1 MKLWIDSREKWT
13 QPQSSDTHLSAYF
26 DRHGIDWEV
35 KKLDVGDYMLEG
47 NDTISVDRKASIDE
61 LASNLLNRE
70 DKSRFMRE
78 VRRAKESGLH
88 LVVLIES
95 NKYKS
100 IPDLR
105 EWRSKYSGI
114 SGRALMDAIYKTH
127 ISYGVEFLFCP
138 KISTGRRI
146 IELLSCTDSKSVL

>member
-114 SGRALMDAIYKTH
+114 SGRSLMDAIYKTH

>member
-1 MKLWIDSREKWT
+1 MSIKLQIDSREKKNE
-13 QPQSSDTHLSAYF
+13 HILRYF
-26 DRHGIDWEV
+26 DRHGIDYEIR
-35 KKLDVGDYMLEG
+35 KLDIGDYMLDG
-47 NDTISVDRKASIDE
+47 GAISIDTKRSVDE
-61 LASNLLNRE
+61 LASNMLNRN
-70 DKSRFMRE
+70 DHARFLRE
-78 VRRAKESGLH
+78 AKRAADSGIKLI
-88 LVVLIES
+88 VLLETS
-95 NKYKS
+95 KYKA

-114 SGRALMDAIYKTH
+114 SERALMDAIYKTH

>member
-1 MKLWIDSREKWT
+1 MIAMLTCDSRERKNE
-13 QPQSSDTHLSAYF
+13 HILRYF
-26 DRHGIDWEV
+26 DRHGIDYEIR
-35 KKLDVGDYMLEG
+35 KLDIGDYMLDG
-47 NDTISVDRKASIDE
+47 GAISIDTKRSVDE
-61 LASNLLNRE
+61 LASNMLNRN
-70 DKSRFMRE
+70 DHARFLRE
-78 VRRAKESGLH
+78 AKRAADSGIKLI
-88 LVVLIES
+88 VLLETS
-95 NKYKS
+95 KYKS

>member
-35 KKLDVGDYMLEG
+35 KKLDVGDYMLDG
-47 NDTISVDRKASIDE
+47 NDTISVDRKSSIDE

-114 SGRALMDAIYKTH
+114 SGRSLMDAIYKTH

-146 IELLSCTDSKSVL
+146 IELLSCTDSKTVL

>member
-35 KKLDVGDYMLEG
+35 KKLDVGDYMLDG

-95 NKYKS
+95 NKYKT

-114 SGRALMDAIYKTH
+114 SGRSLMDAIYKTH

>member
-35 KKLDVGDYMLEG
+35 RKLDVGDYMLEG

-61 LASNLLNRE
+61 LASNMLNRN
-70 DKSRFMRE
+70 DHARFLRE
-78 VRRAKESGLH
+78 AKRARQNGVNLIVLVES
-88 LVVLIES
+88 S
-95 NKYKS
+95 KYKS
-100 IPDLR
+100 IPDLAT
-105 EWRSKYSGI
+105 WRSKYSGI
-114 SGRALMDAIYKTH
+114 TGRALMDAIYKTH

-138 KISTGRRI
+138 KISTARRI
-146 IELLSCTDSKSVL
+146 LEILSCTDSKTVL

>member
-1 MKLWIDSREKWT
+1 MLICDSKEKKNE
-13 QPQSSDTHLSAYF
+13 HILRYF
-26 DRHGIDWEV
+26 DRHGIDYEIR
-35 KKLDVGDYMLEG
+35 KLDVGDYMFEG
-47 NDTISVDRKASIDE
+47 GTISVDTKRSVDE
-61 LASNLLNRE
+61 LASNMLNRN
-70 DKSRFMRE
+70 DHARFLRE
-78 VRRAKESGLH
+78 AKRAADSGVKLI
-88 LVVLIES
+88 VLLETS
-95 NKYKS
+95 KFKS

>member
-114 SGRALMDAIYKTH
+114 SGRSLMDAIYKTH

-146 IELLSCTDSKSVL
+146 IELLSCTDGKSVL